1 MLKNK
6 EKYIIA
12 GLLIFL
18 GAAALIWIRSYLFD
32 NIGASIDKRMQSLNL
47 AGFNVRYDSLSINW
61 LRNSIEIDN
70 LLLEKNAYDTTCLHP
85 EFIAIGKVRG
95 DGVGLL
101 KLIFQNVLSLENLYL
116 NEPRI
121 VMRQHSLLR
130 LDSATQRENEFSLRI
145 ERVYIRGAD
154 FNYTDSIRCDI
165 ITALRSN
172 LTLSELEMD
181 FHPDQPFRYAI
192 KEFTLD
198 SVDIEMPAESYSLKI
213 LRAKMDLATNGFVAD
228 SIRVIPALGKLEF
241 GRKYGFETDRYEATI
256 PFLKARD
263 LTFSIEDS
271 TLVKATVAEIQFYL
285 KVFRDKRLRFLK
297 KKKLLP
303 IAQLRDLPFDVQID
317 SLKIIKSYVQY
328 EEYAEGATEPGII
341 FFDNLYGY
349 LQNIDSRSRAG
360 KTELRAEGNLLGHG
374 NLQLFV
380 TFPHEINKRSSLR
393 GTIKNFRIP
402 EINSMLTPTTQIKVE
417 SGNMKNLSFAFTF
430 NSLRADGEIELNYED
445 LKLVTF
451 KHDEKATGDEPEKD
465 NLRTFIMNTF
475 IFRKNMNEDVP
486 QDKRTG
492 TVMYLRDDE
501 RSIFNFWVK
510 SLVSGIKSAYHL
522 DKTEAK
528 KTERELKKEERLSKR
543 EARRQKREQKK
554 GE

>member
-6 EKYIIA
+6 GKYIIV

-18 GAAALIWIRSYLFD
+18 AAAALIWIRSYIFD
-32 NIGASIDKRMQSLNL
+32 NIGSSIDKRIQSLNL
-47 AGFNVRYDSLSINW
+47 AGFNVRYDSISINW

-85 EFIAIGKVRG
+85 EFITIGKVKG

-101 KLIFQNVLSLENLYL
+101 KLVFQNVLSLENLYL

-121 VMRQHSLLR
+121 VMRQHSLLK
-130 LDSATQRENEFSLRI
+130 LDSATQRENEFSLKV
-145 ERVYIRGAD
+145 EHLHIRGAE
-154 FNYTDSIRCDI
+154 FIYTDSIRCDV

-172 LTLSELEMD
+172 LTLSELEMA

-192 KEFTLD
+192 KEFTFD
-198 SVDIEMPAESYSLKI
+198 STDIEMPAESYSLKI
-213 LRAKMDLATNGFVAD
+213 LRAKMDFATNGFFAD
-228 SIRVIPALGKLEF
+228 SIRVIPALGKLAF
-241 GRKYGFETDRYEATI
+241 GRKYGYETDRYEATI

-303 IAQLRDLPFDVQID
+303 LAQLRDLPFDVQID
-317 SLKIIKSYVQY
+317 SFKIIKSYVQY
-328 EEYAEGATEPGII
+328 EEYAEGANEPGMI
-341 FFDNLYGY
+341 FFDNLYGH
-349 LQNIDSRSRAG
+349 LRNIDSRSRDG
-360 KTELRAEGNLLGHG
+360 NTELHAEANLLGHG
-374 NLQLFV
+374 NLQVFV
-380 TFPHEINKRSSLR
+380 TFPHEMNKRSSLR
-393 GTIKNFRIP
+393 GAIKDFRIP

-451 KHDEKATGDEPEKD
+451 KDDETATGDEPAKD

-510 SLVSGIKSAYHL
+510 SLVSGIKSAYNL

-528 KTERELKKEERLSKR
+528 KTERELKKEERLSRR
-543 EARRQKREQKK
+543 EARRLKREQKK
-554 GE
+554 GK

>member
-1 MLKNK
+1 MLTKG
-6 EKYIIA
+6 KYIVV
-12 GLLIFL
+12 GLLIVL

-32 NIGASIDKRMQSLNL
+32 NIGTSIDKRIQSLNL

-85 EFIAIGKVRG
+85 EFISIGKVRG
-95 DGVGLL
+95 DGVGLV

-121 VMRQHSLLR
+121 VMRQHSLLK
-130 LDSATQRENEFSLRI
+130 LDSATQRANEFSLKI
-145 ERVYIRGAD
+145 KRVYVRGAD
-154 FNYTDSIRCDI
+154 FSYTDSIRCDI
-165 ITALRSN
+165 ITSLRSN

-181 FHPDQPFRYAI
+181 FHPDQPFRYAV
-192 KEFTLD
+192 KEFTVD
-198 SVDIEMPAESYSLKI
+198 STDIEMPAESYSLKI
-213 LRAKMDLATNGFVAD
+213 LRVKMDFATNGFVAD
-228 SIRVIPALGKLEF
+228 SIRVIPALGKIEF

-263 LTFSIEDS
+263 LTFSIKDS

-303 IAQLRDLPFDVQID
+303 LAQLRHLPFHLQID
-317 SLKIIKSYVQY
+317 SLKIIKSYVEYQ
-328 EEYAEGATEPGII
+328 EYAEGASEPGIV
-341 FFDNLYGY
+341 FFDNLYGH
-349 LQNIDSRSRAG
+349 LRNIDSRSRSG
-360 KTELRAEGNLLGHG
+360 KTELHAEANLLGHG
-374 NLQLFV
+374 SLQLFV
-380 TFPHEINKRSSLR
+380 TFPHEMNKRSSLR
-393 GTIKNFRIP
+393 GAIKNFRIP

-430 NSLRADGEIELNYED
+430 NSFRADGEIELNYEG

-451 KHDEKATGDEPEKD
+451 KDDERATGDEPEKD

-510 SLVSGIKSAYHL
+510 SLVSGIKSAYNL

-528 KTERELKKEERLSKR
+528 KSERELKKEERLSKR
-543 EARRQKREQKK
+543 EARKLKREQKK